1 MGGAVANE
9 HPAFVWQPPLPKYLA
24 CTEFLS
30 YILQQGTCRVGKG
43 KVTVA
48 RSCCGAVLGYCER
61 PCIRATLRTATNG
74 YGFIYR
80 WWGPI
85 LGAKVVTIKVGYRR
99 LGQLQAIPHIVIG
112 RMLYRSMPQCS
123 STRTVPG

>member
-24 CTEFLS
+24 CISGFVS
-30 YILQQGTCRVGKG
+30 YILQQGNLGVGKG

-61 PCIRATLRTATNG
+61 PCIRATTANCDEWLQL
-74 YGFIYR
+74 YL
-80 WWGPI
+80 P
-85 LGAKVVTIKVGYRR
+85 LVGTYSWSKSRDDQS
-99 LGQLQAIPHIVIG
+99 G
-112 RMLYRSMPQCS
+112 M
-123 STRTVPG
+123 